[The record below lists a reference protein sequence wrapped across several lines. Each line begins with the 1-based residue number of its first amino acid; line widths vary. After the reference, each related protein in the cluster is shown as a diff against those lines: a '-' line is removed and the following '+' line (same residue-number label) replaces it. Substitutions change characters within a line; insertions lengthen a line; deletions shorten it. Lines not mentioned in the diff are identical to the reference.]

1 MFDGGR
7 VGDHVWLGNEGLMPD
22 SAIRSWA
29 AEAAP
34 GSSIVYARG
43 AALPSGAGVDLVRAL
58 AQAGTVAPVRR
69 RAPHGFDFIAQ
80 RTRSPFA
87 LKAAVARLARGPVR
101 RNRKASTKTECRAL
115 YRLIK
120 KAAAEGRPCP
130 TNAELARAVGLKD
143 ADAARFRLRRLV
155 AEGLITFTDHGPN
168 ERRVATITETGRS
181 TPRGEL

>member
-1 MFDGGR
+1 
-7 VGDHVWLGNEGLMPD
+7 MPD
-22 SAIRSWA
+22 QVIRSWVA
-29 AEAAP
+29 DAAP
-34 GSSIVYARG
+34 GSQIVYARG

-87 LKAAVARLARGPVR
+87 LNAAIARISRGPVR
-101 RNRKASTKTECRAL
+101 RARKASTKTECRAL

-130 TNAELARAVGLKD
+130 TNAELARSIGLKD
-143 ADAARFRLRRLV
+143 ADAARFRLRRIV
-155 AEGLITFTDHGPN
+155 AEGLVEFTDHGPN
-168 ERRVATITETGRS
+168 ERRVARIIETGAV
-181 TPRGEL
+181 TPRGAL